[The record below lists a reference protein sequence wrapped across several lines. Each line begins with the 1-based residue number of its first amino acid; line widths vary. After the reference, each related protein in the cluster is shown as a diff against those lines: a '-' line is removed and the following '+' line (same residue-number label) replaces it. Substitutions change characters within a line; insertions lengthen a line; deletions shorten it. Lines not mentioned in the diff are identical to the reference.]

1 MIRGYNIYANA
12 ITSTGSRGSTVVN
25 TSANTVIFVKY
36 TMFLYCIANESGS
49 VKFGFSKDPDR
60 RLASLQT
67 GSSDGLHLLETV
79 AVPEDSVREY
89 ERLLHREFAH
99 LRCRGEWF
107 AIRAEDAV
115 SYLTWF
121 QIHYLSDL
129 D

>member
-1 MIRGYNIYANA
+1 MVNA
-12 ITSTGSRGSTVVN
+12 IAR
-25 TSANTVIFVKY
+25 TVIFVKY

-49 VKFGFSKDPDR
+49 VKFGFSADPVR
-60 RLASLQT
+60 RLSSLQT
-67 GSSDGLHLLETV
+67 GSSESLHLLETV
-79 AVPEDSVREY
+79 AVPQDRVREY

-115 SYLTWF
+115 AYLTWF
-121 QIHYLSDL
+121 EIHYLSDL